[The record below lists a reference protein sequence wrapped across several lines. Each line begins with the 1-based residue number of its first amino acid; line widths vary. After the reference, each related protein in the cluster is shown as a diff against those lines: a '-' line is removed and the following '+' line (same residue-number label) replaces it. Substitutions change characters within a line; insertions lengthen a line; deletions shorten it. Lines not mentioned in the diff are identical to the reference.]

1 MTDMNAVLS
10 RNKPILLSC
19 STLKTDKVFLVIGE
33 YLQNDPPN
41 TEHLTLPRRPLDFYH
56 KRHYYIPTKERT
68 VLVVGKISSK
78 RVILYRLLKCEGGVW
93 TAGPLSRHV
102 HEHIYFYSEFT
113 EGTPSTERDKAKRY
127 TKLKESVAAEA
138 KEVFESYNTS
148 SIDLDDT
155 ESVATPVTTE
165 QAEPDSLL
173 AQATYDVHNLL
184 SATNLSARNHSVL
197 QETTDVFEKLFRR
210 HIVNE
215 EGARAVAEQCVAL
228 WRHDCPVPA
237 ILALAQSICK
247 GALGQIDEEAYLAR
261 ASIYNFCALYE
272 VISSIADHDALA
284 LKAYQ
289 EVIEILDT
297 MLNIQGLQLRAI
309 DETREAD
316 RARIPDVS
324 KLLDDTVRALD
335 HPSAVESVKR
345 LLVPLGEKHDGTMGR
360 VADMIGKQYEG
371 LLILRETLIGYSE
384 GGEDDNGSHT
394 EMF

>member
-1 MTDMNAVLS
+1 MEVDN
-10 RNKPILLSC
+10 
-19 STLKTDKVFLVIGE
+19 VFLVIGE

-215 EGARAVAEQCVAL
+215 EGARAVAEQCV
-228 WRHDCPVPA
+228 
-237 ILALAQSICK
+237 
-247 GALGQIDEEAYLAR
+247 
-261 ASIYNFCALYE
+261 
-272 VISSIADHDALA
+272 
-284 LKAYQ
+284 